1 MRLVSLFRSLTKFEW
16 CLWMSSVVVVT
27 ISFFLSPDKNVL
39 NLIDSLIGVTALIF
53 ISKGYVI
60 GQVLLIIFGVLYG
73 VISFEYRY
81 YGEIIT
87 YLGMTAPIAGLAV
100 ISWLRHPYKDSKEV
114 EVNRHL
120 KLSTWLT
127 LIFLTTAVTVGFYFI
142 LKALGNSNLLFS
154 TISVTTSFLAASLTF
169 LRSPYYGLGYA
180 ANDAVLITLWVLAAL
195 EDPGYVPMI
204 FCFVMFFIN
213 DLYGFFN
220 WRRMSKRQQGSYTIL

>member
-1 MRLVSLFRSLTKFEW
+1 MRLVSLFHSLTKFEW
-16 CLWMSSVVVVT
+16 CLWLSSVVVVT
-27 ISFFLSPDKNVL
+27 VSFFLSPDKNVL

-73 VISFEYRY
+73 IISFEYRY

-87 YLGMTAPIAGLAV
+87 YLGMSAPIAGLAV

-127 LIFLTTAVTVGFYFI
+127 LIFLTAAVTVGFYFI

-195 EDPGYVPMI
+195 DDPGYVPMI

-220 WRRMSKRQQGSYTIL
+220 WRRMSKRQQGT

>member
-1 MRLVSLFRSLTKFEW
+1 MRLVSLFHSLTKFEW
-16 CLWMSSVVVVT
+16 CLWLSSVVVVT
-27 ISFFLSPDKNVL
+27 VSFFLSPDKNVL

-73 VISFEYRY
+73 IISFEYRY

-87 YLGMTAPIAGLAV
+87 YLGMSAPIAGLAV

-127 LIFLTTAVTVGFYFI
+127 LLLLTAAVTVGFFFI

-220 WRRMSKRQQGSYTIL
+220 WRRMSKRQQRS

>member
-1 MRLVSLFRSLTKFEW
+1 MRLVSLFHSLTKFEW
-16 CLWMSSVVVVT
+16 CLWLSSVAVVT
-27 ISFFLSPDKNVL
+27 VSFFLSPDKNVL

-73 VISFEYRY
+73 IISFEYRY

-87 YLGMTAPIAGLAV
+87 YLGMSAPIAGLAV

-127 LIFLTTAVTVGFYFI
+127 LLLLTAAVTVGFYFI

-220 WRRMSKRQQGSYTIL
+220 WRRMSKRQQGT

>member
-1 MRLVSLFRSLTKFEW
+1 MRLVTLFRSLTKFEW

-127 LIFLTTAVTVGFYFI
+127 LLFLTAAVTVGFYFI

-220 WRRMSKRQQGSYTIL
+220 WRRMSKRQQGT

>member
-1 MRLVSLFRSLTKFEW
+1 MRLVSLFHSLTKFEW
-16 CLWMSSVVVVT
+16 CLWLSSVVVVT
-27 ISFFLSPDKNVL
+27 VSFFLSPDKNVL

-127 LIFLTTAVTVGFYFI
+127 LLLLTAAVTVGFYFI

-220 WRRMSKRQQGSYTIL
+220 WRRMSKRQQGT

>member
-1 MRLVSLFRSLTKFEW
+1 MRLISLFHSLTKFEW

-127 LIFLTTAVTVGFYFI
+127 LIFLTAAVTVGFYFI

-220 WRRMSKRQQGSYTIL
+220 WRRMSKRQQGT

>member
-16 CLWMSSVVVVT
+16 CLWLSSVVVVT
-27 ISFFLSPDKNVL
+27 VSFFLSPDKNVL

-127 LIFLTTAVTVGFYFI
+127 LLLLTAAVTVGFYFI

-220 WRRMSKRQQGSYTIL
+220 WRRMSKRQQGT

>member
-1 MRLVSLFRSLTKFEW
+1 MRLVSLFHSLTKFEW
-16 CLWMSSVVVVT
+16 CLWLSSVVVVT
-27 ISFFLSPDKNVL
+27 VSFFLSPDKNVL

-73 VISFEYRY
+73 IISFEYRY

-127 LIFLTTAVTVGFYFI
+127 LIFLTAAVTVGFYFI

-220 WRRMSKRQQGSYTIL
+220 WRRMSKRQQGT

>member
-16 CLWMSSVVVVT
+16 CLWLSSVVVVT
-27 ISFFLSPDKNVL
+27 VSFFLSPDKNVL
-39 NLIDSLIGVTALIF
+39 NLIDSLIGVTSLIF

-73 VISFEYRY
+73 IISFEYRY

-127 LIFLTTAVTVGFYFI
+127 LLLLTAAVTVGFFFI

-220 WRRMSKRQQGSYTIL
+220 WRRMSKRQQRS

>member
-1 MRLVSLFRSLTKFEW
+1 MRLVSLFHSLTKFEW
-16 CLWMSSVVVVT
+16 CLWLSSVVVVT
-27 ISFFLSPDKNVL
+27 VSFFLSPDKNVL

-60 GQVLLIIFGVLYG
+60 GQVLLILFGVLYG
-73 VISFEYRY
+73 IISFEYRY

-87 YLGMTAPIAGLAV
+87 YLGMSAPIAGLAV

-114 EVNRHL
+114 EVNRYL

-127 LIFLTTAVTVGFYFI
+127 LLLLTAAVTVGFYFI

-220 WRRMSKRQQGSYTIL
+220 WRRMSKRQQGT

>member
-1 MRLVSLFRSLTKFEW
+1 MRLVTLFRSLTKFEW

-127 LIFLTTAVTVGFYFI
+127 LLLLTAAVTVGFYFI

-220 WRRMSKRQQGSYTIL
+220 WRRMSKRQQRS

>member
-1 MRLVSLFRSLTKFEW
+1 MRLISLFHSLTKFEW
-16 CLWMSSVVVVT
+16 CLWLSSVVVVT
-27 ISFFLSPDKNVL
+27 VSFFLSPDKNVL

-127 LIFLTTAVTVGFYFI
+127 LLFLTAAVTVGFYFI

-220 WRRMSKRQQGSYTIL
+220 WRRMSKRQQGT

>member
-1 MRLVSLFRSLTKFEW
+1 MRLVSLFHSLTKFEW
-16 CLWMSSVVVVT
+16 CLWLSSVVVVT
-27 ISFFLSPDKNVL
+27 VSFFLSPDKNVL

-127 LIFLTTAVTVGFYFI
+127 LLFLTASVTVGLYFI

-220 WRRMSKRQQGSYTIL
+220 WRRMSKRQQGT

>member
-1 MRLVSLFRSLTKFEW
+1 MRLVTLFRSLTKFEW

-127 LIFLTTAVTVGFYFI
+127 LLLLTAAVTVGFYFI

-220 WRRMSKRQQGSYTIL
+220 WRRMSKRQQGT

>member
-1 MRLVSLFRSLTKFEW
+1 MRL
-16 CLWMSSVVVVT
+16 VT
-27 ISFFLSPDKNVL
+27 ISFFLSSDKNVL

-73 VISFEYRY
+73 IISFEYRY

-87 YLGMTAPIAGLAV
+87 YLGMSAPIAGMAV

-127 LIFLTTAVTVGFYFI
+127 LIFLTAAVTVGFYFI

-220 WRRMSKRQQGSYTIL
+220 WRRMSKRQQRS

>member
-1 MRLVSLFRSLTKFEW
+1 MRLVSLFRSLTKLEW

-73 VISFEYRY
+73 IISFEYRY

-87 YLGMTAPIAGLAV
+87 YLGMSAPIAGLAV

-127 LIFLTTAVTVGFYFI
+127 LIFLTAAVTVGFYFI

-220 WRRMSKRQQGSYTIL
+220 WRRMSKRQQGT

>member
-1 MRLVSLFRSLTKFEW
+1 MRLVTLFRSLTKFEW
-16 CLWMSSVVVVT
+16 CLWLSSVAVVT
-27 ISFFLSPDKNVL
+27 VSFFLSPDKNVL

-127 LIFLTTAVTVGFYFI
+127 LLFLTASVTVGLYFI

-220 WRRMSKRQQGSYTIL
+220 WRRMSKRQQGT

>member
-16 CLWMSSVVVVT
+16 CLWLSSVVVVT
-27 ISFFLSPDKNVL
+27 VSFFLSPDKNVL

-120 KLSTWLT
+120 RLSTWLT
-127 LIFLTTAVTVGFYFI
+127 LLLLTAAVTVGFYFI

-220 WRRMSKRQQGSYTIL
+220 WRRMSKRQQGT

>member
-1 MRLVSLFRSLTKFEW
+1 MRLVSLFHSLTKFEW

-73 VISFEYRY
+73 IISFEYRY

-87 YLGMTAPIAGLAV
+87 YLGMSAPIAGLAV

-127 LIFLTTAVTVGFYFI
+127 LIFLTAAVTVGFYFI

-220 WRRMSKRQQGSYTIL
+220 WRRMSKRQQGP

>member
-1 MRLVSLFRSLTKFEW
+1 MRLVTLFRSLTKFEW

-127 LIFLTTAVTVGFYFI
+127 LIFLTAAVTVGFYFI
-142 LKALGNSNLLFS
+142 LKALGNSNHLFS

-220 WRRMSKRQQGSYTIL
+220 WRRMSKRQQRS

>member
-1 MRLVSLFRSLTKFEW
+1 MRLVTLFRSLTKFEW

-120 KLSTWLT
+120 KMSTWLT
-127 LIFLTTAVTVGFYFI
+127 LLLLTAAVTVGFYFI

-220 WRRMSKRQQGSYTIL
+220 WRRMSKRQQRS

>member
-1 MRLVSLFRSLTKFEW
+1 MDPYFYYDGTPVLTMLSSTLSSFVSMGL
-16 CLWMSSVVVVT
+16 
-27 ISFFLSPDKNVL
+27 
-39 NLIDSLIGVTALIF
+39 TALIF

-100 ISWLRHPYKDSKEV
+100 ISWLRHPYKDSNEV

-127 LIFLTTAVTVGFYFI
+127 LIFLTAAVTVGFYFI

-220 WRRMSKRQQGSYTIL
+220 WRRMSKRQQGT

>member
-1 MRLVSLFRSLTKFEW
+1 MRLVTLFRSLTKFEW

-100 ISWLRHPYKDSKEV
+100 ISWLRHPYKNSKEV

-120 KLSTWLT
+120 KSSTWLT
-127 LIFLTTAVTVGFYFI
+127 ILFLTAAVTVSFYFI

-180 ANDAVLITLWVLAAL
+180 ANDAVLITLWGLAAL

-220 WRRMSKRQQGSYTIL
+220 WRRMSKRQQGT

>member
-1 MRLVSLFRSLTKFEW
+1 MRLISLFHSLTKFEW
-16 CLWMSSVVVVT
+16 CLWLSSVVVVT
-27 ISFFLSPDKNVL
+27 VSFFLSPDKNVL

-87 YLGMTAPIAGLAV
+87 YLGMSAPIAGLAV

-127 LIFLTTAVTVGFYFI
+127 LIFLTAAVTVGFYFI

-220 WRRMSKRQQGSYTIL
+220 WRRMSKRQQGT

>member
-16 CLWMSSVVVVT
+16 CLWLSSVVVVT
-27 ISFFLSPDKNVL
+27 VSFFLSPDKNVL

-73 VISFEYRY
+73 IISFEYRY

-87 YLGMTAPIAGLAV
+87 YLGMSAPIAGLAV
-100 ISWLRHPYKDSKEV
+100 ISWLRHPYKESKEV

-120 KLSTWLT
+120 KLSIWLT
-127 LIFLTTAVTVGFYFI
+127 LLFLTAAVTVGFYFI

-220 WRRMSKRQQGSYTIL
+220 WRRMSKRQQGT

>member
-1 MRLVSLFRSLTKFEW
+1 MRLVTLFRSLTKFEW

-73 VISFEYRY
+73 IISFEYRY

-127 LIFLTTAVTVGFYFI
+127 LLLLTAAVTVGFYYI

-220 WRRMSKRQQGSYTIL
+220 WRRMSKRQQRS

>member
-1 MRLVSLFRSLTKFEW
+1 MRLVSLFHSLTKFEW
-16 CLWMSSVVVVT
+16 CLWLSSVVVVT
-27 ISFFLSPDKNVL
+27 VSFFLSPDKNVL

-73 VISFEYRY
+73 IISFEYRY

-87 YLGMTAPIAGLAV
+87 YLGMSAPIAGLAV

-127 LIFLTTAVTVGFYFI
+127 LIFLTAAVTVGFYFI

-220 WRRMSKRQQGSYTIL
+220 WRRMSKRQQGT

>member
-1 MRLVSLFRSLTKFEW
+1 MRLVTLFRSLTKFEW

-73 VISFEYRY
+73 VISFESRY

-127 LIFLTTAVTVGFYFI
+127 LLLLTAAVTVGFYFI

-220 WRRMSKRQQGSYTIL
+220 WRRMSKRQQRS